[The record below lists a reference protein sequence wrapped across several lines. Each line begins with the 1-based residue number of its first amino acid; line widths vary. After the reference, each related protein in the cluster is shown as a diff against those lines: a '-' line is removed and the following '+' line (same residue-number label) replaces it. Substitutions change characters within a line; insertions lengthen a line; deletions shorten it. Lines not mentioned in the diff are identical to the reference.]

1 MDCSTT
7 FLYFLC
13 KIPKN
18 TYIEYNY
25 TIKPHLV
32 NMVDGYCLKCKTY
45 GQIKDGVEITMTNG
59 RTRIAGFCSM
69 IGCDGK
75 ISKIIS

>member
-13 KIPKN
+13 KIRKN

-25 TIKPHLV
+25 TIKHHLV

>member
-13 KIPKN
+13 KIRKN

-59 RTRIAGFCSM
+59 RTRISGFCSM